1 MHYIRTLSAP
11 KAREQAKNQP
21 SCSVAA
27 LGLRT
32 IRRWRRSASSY
43 FHAAVLARRED
54 RKLAFYEEVLL
65 FVSVPARSH
74 HGSPDEIAVS
84 PVFGRPPDAA
94 SSLKGTVKFEGTAP
108 KPTRIDMSQDPLC
121 AKAHSTP
128 ATTEEVVVGVTLDW
142 KMWSSMCLTGS
153 QPTPSRLRPSRSPS
167 SKGLPI
173 QAACSCDQASQKPEI
188 VNSDETTHNIH
199 PNPSN
204 NREWNMTQ
212 PHGAPLEQTFARE
225 EIAVPIKCNVHPWMK
240 GYIAVFKHPYFSVT
254 DKDEALTLRT
264 CRPVPT
270 RLLRGRRSSEPR
282 LKR

>member
-1 MHYIRTLSAP
+1 MKKSYYLFP
-11 KAREQAKNQP
+11 L
-21 SCSVAA
+21 VA
-27 LGLRT
+27 LITVCLM
-32 IRRWRRSASSY
+32 
-43 FHAAVLARRED
+43 
-54 RKLAFYEEVLL
+54 
-65 FVSVPARSH
+65 
-74 HGSPDEIAVS
+74 IAVS

-128 ATTEEVVVGVTLDW
+128 ATTEEVVVGPNSGLENVVVYVSDGLTTHTFQAPQQPVTFE
-142 KMWSSMCLTGS
+142 
-153 QPTPSRLRPSRSPS
+153 Q
-167 SKGLPI
+167 KGCQYKPHVL
-173 QAACSCDQASQKPEI
+173 AMQASQKLEI

-254 DKDEALTLRT
+254 DKDGGFDIKDLPPGTYTITAWQEKLGTQTQKVTIAAGESKSLDFTF
-264 CRPVPT
+264 
-270 RLLRGRRSSEPR
+270 
-282 LKR
+282 KQ